1 MIDFHTHILPSEI
14 IKNLDQYTQKDNTLK
29 ILFDHPK
36 SKFAT
41 AELLIE
47 KMNEYQICKSVV
59 LGMGWTD
66 PGLNSFINDYILDSA
81 NNSKGKIIPF
91 TGINPCNLKSG
102 INEAIRCIELGSKGF
117 GEVHSDFQNF
127 NINDKK
133 LMEPYMRILEESNLP
148 IVIHSSEP
156 VGHIYPGKGSTTPE
170 KLLKIIEYF
179 PKNIFVLSHW
189 GGGLFFYELMPEIA
203 KSLKNVFYDC
213 SASPL
218 LYDSRIYEIALKII
232 DSKKLL
238 FGSDFP
244 LIEPSRITKYIDNL
258 EIDKKQLDNIYW
270 KNAQK
275 ILSV

>member
-1 MIDFHTHILPSEI
+1 
-14 IKNLDQYTQKDNTLK
+14 
-29 ILFDHPK
+29 
-36 SKFAT
+36 
-41 AELLIE
+41 
-47 KMNEYQICKSVV
+47 
-59 LGMGWTD
+59 
-66 PGLNSFINDYILDSA
+66 
-81 NNSKGKIIPF
+81 
-91 TGINPCNLKSG
+91 
-102 INEAIRCIELGSKGF
+102 
-117 GEVHSDFQNF
+117 
-127 NINDKK
+127 
-133 LMEPYMRILEESNLP
+133 
-148 IVIHSSEP
+148 
-156 VGHIYPGKGSTTPE
+156 
-170 KLLKIIEYF
+170 
-179 PKNIFVLSHW
+179 
-189 GGGLFFYELMPEIA
+189 MPEIA

>member
-1 MIDFHTHILPSEI
+1 
-14 IKNLDQYTQKDNTLK
+14 
-29 ILFDHPK
+29 
-36 SKFAT
+36 
-41 AELLIE
+41 
-47 KMNEYQICKSVV
+47 
-59 LGMGWTD
+59 
-66 PGLNSFINDYILDSA
+66 
-81 NNSKGKIIPF
+81 
-91 TGINPCNLKSG
+91 
-102 INEAIRCIELGSKGF
+102 
-117 GEVHSDFQNF
+117 
-127 NINDKK
+127 
-133 LMEPYMRILEESNLP
+133 MRILEESNLP

-203 KSLKNVFYDC
+203 KSLKNVFFDC

-270 KNAQK
+270 KNAK
-275 ILSV
+275 NILSV